1 MIKKKTIPWADPILD
16 QKEITNVFNVFKSQ
30 RFTSGKNVKLLEKKI
45 AKYCNAKFALL
56 VSNGTV
62 ALDLALKSQGI
73 KKNDEVIVPAM
84 TYFSSASSIS
94 YQNAKPVFVDI
105 EKETFNLHPDKIQR
119 AITKKTKAIIFI
131 DYGGFP
137 ADVNKIKKI
146 AKINN
151 LKLIH
156 DAAQS
161 LGAKYNN
168 KNMGLNGDISTMS
181 SHMAKI
187 ITTIEGGAIFTNN
200 SRTYEQLK
208 TLRNIGEPS
217 NKKYIHTHLGTNA
230 RMTEIQAAIG
240 LSQFDKL
247 KHFVEK
253 RKKICIMYNQIL
265 KDSKNIIQLPTIEN
279 KNKKSANFFY
289 PILINNRDKVAKI
302 LRESYDIDTRV
313 AYPMPIYNQP
323 IYKNNK
329 LSFKKEICKNAEF
342 VTSKILNLPL
352 YPNMKKSD
360 ILYVTDSLKKILHNF

>member
-16 QKEITNVFNVFKSQ
+16 HKEITNVLNVFKSQ

-45 AKYCNAKFALL
+45 AKYCNAKYALL

-94 YQNAKPVFVDI
+94 YQNAKPVFTDI
-105 EKETFNLHPDKIQR
+105 DLKTFNLDPDKIQR

-131 DYGGFP
+131 DYGGF
-137 ADVNKIKKI
+137 KKI
-146 AKINN
+146 AKKNN

-181 SHMAKI
+181 FHMAKI
-187 ITTIEGGAIFTNN
+187 MTTIEGGAIFTNN
-200 SRTYEQLK
+200 SRIYEQLK
-208 TLRNIGEPS
+208 TLRNIGEPA

-240 LSQFDKL
+240 LSQFNKL
-247 KHFVEK
+247 KYLIDQ
-253 RKKICIMYNQIL
+253 RKKICTLYNQNL
-265 KDSKNIIQLPTIEN
+265 KDLKNIIQLPTIEN

-289 PILINNRDKVAKI
+289 PILVNNRDIIAKL
-302 LRESYDIDTRV
+302 LREKYNIDTRV

-329 LSFKKEICKNAEF
+329 MSFRKEICKNAEF

-352 YPNMKKSD
+352 YPTMKKSD
-360 ILYVTDSLKKILHNF
+360 ILYVTNALKKILDNF

>member
-1 MIKKKTIPWADPILD
+1 MIKKRAVPWADPILD
-16 QKEITNVFNVFKSQ
+16 QKEITKVLKVFKSQ
-30 RFTSGKNVKLLEKKI
+30 RFTSGLNVKLLEKKI
-45 AKYCNAKFALL
+45 AKYCNAKYALL

-62 ALDLALKSQGI
+62 ALDLALKSQHI
-73 KKNDEVIVPAM
+73 NQNDEVIVPAM
-84 TYFSSASSIS
+84 TYFSTASSIS

-105 EKETFNLHPDKIQR
+105 NPDTFNLDPDKIQR

-137 ADVNKIKKI
+137 AEVDKIKKI

-161 LGAKYNN
+161 LGAKYKN

-181 SHMAKI
+181 FHMAKI
-187 ITTIEGGAIFTNN
+187 MTTIEGGVIFTNN
-200 SRTYEQLK
+200 SRTYHEIK

-240 LSQFDKL
+240 LSQFSKL
-247 KHFVEK
+247 NNFLVK
-253 RKKICIMYNQIL
+253 RKKICLKYNKIL
-265 KDSKNIIQLPTIEN
+265 KGMKNIIKLPIIEE

-289 PILINNRDKVAKI
+289 PILVNNRDFVAKK
-302 LRESYDIDTRV
+302 LRSDYNIDTRV

-329 LSFKKEICKNAEF
+329 MSFKKELCKNAEY
-342 VTSKILNLPL
+342 VTSKVLNLPL
-352 YPNMKKSD
+352 YPSMKTSD
-360 ILYVTDSLKKILHNF
+360 IFYVTNSLKKILNNK